1 MPQPKKPYRYL
12 DHTAD
17 LGIEVTGKDFPELL
31 ANAGRAIFETQ
42 IRGTIEMNQMQSL
55 RLKSDSIEDLFIDW
69 CRELLYYFSVH
80 AFIPRDYDITF
91 EDLSIDARLRGD
103 TFDTTRHHVRI
114 EIKNPTYHELKIQQN
129 DQGFLAR
136 IIFDV

>member
-1 MPQPKKPYRYL
+1 MPRTKKPYRYL

-17 LGIEVTGKDFPELL
+17 LGIEVRGKTITHLL
-31 ANAGRAIFETQ
+31 ENIGRAIFETQ
-42 IRGTIEMNQMQSL
+42 IRGKIRTNKEQTI

-80 AFIPRDYDITF
+80 AFIPGDYDILA
-91 EDLSIDARLRGD
+91 DGNSLHAHLRGD
-103 TFDTTRHHVRI
+103 IFDATRHHVRI
-114 EIKNPTYHELKIQQN
+114 EIKNPTYHDLKIEKN
-129 DQGFLAR
+129 EQGFVAK

>member
-1 MPQPKKPYRYL
+1 MARTKKPYRYL

-17 LGIEVTGKDFPELL
+17 LGIEVTGKTIPELL
-31 ANAGRAIFETQ
+31 ENAGRAIFETQ
-42 IRGTIEMNQMQSL
+42 IRGNIGKKEEQSF

-80 AFIPRDYDITF
+80 AFIPHDYDISVD
-91 EDLSIDARLRGD
+91 DLSLHVRLRGD
-103 TFDTTRHHVRI
+103 IFDATRHHVRI
-114 EIKNPTYHELKIQQN
+114 EIKNPTYHDLRVEKN
-129 DQGFLAR
+129 EQGFQAR

>member
-1 MPQPKKPYRYL
+1 MPRTTKPYRYL

-17 LGIEVTGKDFPELL
+17 LGIEVSGTTISHLL
-31 ANAGRAIFETQ
+31 ENIGRAIFETQ
-42 IRGTIEMNQMQSL
+42 IRGKIKADTERSFV
-55 RLKSDSIEDLFIDW
+55 LKSDSIEDLFIDW

-80 AFIPRDYDITF
+80 AFIPCDYDIVV
-91 EDLSIDARLRGD
+91 EDLSLHAHLRGD
-103 TFDTTRHHVRI
+103 TFDSTRHHVRI
-114 EIKNPTYHELKIQQN
+114 EIKNPTYHDLRIEKN

>member
-1 MPQPKKPYRYL
+1 MPRTKKPYRYL

-17 LGIEVTGKDFPELL
+17 LGIEVGGKTITDLL
-31 ANAGRAIFETQ
+31 ENIGRAIFETQ
-42 IRGTIEMNQMQSL
+42 IRGRIRPDKEQSV

-80 AFIPRDYDITF
+80 AFIPGDYDISV
-91 EDLSIDARLRGD
+91 EGNSLHAHLRGD
-103 TFDTTRHHVRI
+103 TFDATRHHVRI
-114 EIKNPTYHELKIQQN
+114 EIKNPTYHDLKIEKN
-129 DQGFLAR
+129 EQGFLAR